1 MNKVP
6 STASD
11 PGKMNKILEILALTP
26 RTLSNDISKT
36 NIFIK
41 ITLTLKNQV
50 LSGADIIDLVYIF
63 Y

>member
-11 PGKMNKILEILALTP
+11 PGKMSKILEILALTP
-26 RTLSNDISKT
+26 RTLSNDISET